1 MFNPFLS
8 EWDVVCQ
15 ICMLETVSSH
25 LYGLS
30 SPHISLWEVDF
41 CSYWTN
47 IPSDRVCYFI
57 LWYLGVHPPFS
68 GCWLESTPRGP
79 HTSPPWLEWL
89 GVVTSACMAQ
99 FQLPRLV
106 LPLRHYGTSWS
117 PNVLVHSHQAYLPL
131 TQSKASGHAFY
142 SSNTHW
148 LVIWIPGMTNH
159 AWHALSSHLIYF
171 SPNSL
176 KHGAGN

>member
-1 MFNPFLS
+1 MFNPSLS
-8 EWDVVCQ
+8 QWDVVCQ

-41 CSYWTN
+41 SSYWTN
-47 IPSDRVCYFI
+47 IPSDTVCYFI
-57 LWYLGVHPPFS
+57 LWYLGVHPLFS
-68 GCWLESTPRGP
+68 GCRLESSPRGP
-79 HTSPPWLEWL
+79 HTSPPRPEWL

-99 FQLPRLV
+99 FQLPCLV
-106 LPLRHYGTSWS
+106 LPPRQYGILWS

-131 TQSKASGHAFY
+131 IQSKASGHAFY
-142 SSNTHW
+142 CSNPHW
-148 LVIWIPGMTNH
+148 LVLWIQGMTNH
-159 AWHALSSHLIYF
+159 TWHTLKSHLIYF

-176 KHGAGN
+176 IHGAGN